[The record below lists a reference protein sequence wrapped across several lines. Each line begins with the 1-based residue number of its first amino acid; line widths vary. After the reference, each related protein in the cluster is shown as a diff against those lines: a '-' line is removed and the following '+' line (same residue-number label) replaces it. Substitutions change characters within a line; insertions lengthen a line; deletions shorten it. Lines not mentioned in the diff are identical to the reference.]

1 MDNLKFEDKL
11 EDIEDLLN
19 RYRAKWQLSA
29 LAWMDYDDVSQII
42 RLHIYKK
49 WHLWNQAL
57 SFRPWVST
65 VISHQIKNL
74 VRNNYS
80 NFAKPCLKCPFYLG
94 GDQCSFTKSGTQNAE
109 CELFAKWQKKK
120 ERAYNLKLPLPIDDS
135 IFMGHTNYE
144 DHFDYK
150 NSSKRLHDAI
160 IAVLNEKQQR
170 IYTMLY
176 IDGCSEEDVAKEFN
190 FKPDEKKRKK
200 PRYKQISNLKKKFY
214 TIAKEVVKTKD
225 IM

>member
-1 MDNLKFEDKL
+1 MNEFKFEDKL
-11 EDIEDLLN
+11 IDLEDLLV

-42 RLHIYKK
+42 RLHVYNK
-49 WHLWNQAL
+49 WHLWDQTR
-57 SFRPWVST
+57 SFRPWASM

-94 GDQCSFTKSGTQNAE
+94 SDQCSFTRSGVQNSD
-109 CELFAKWQKKK
+109 CDKFAKWQKKK
-120 ERAYNLKLPLPIDDS
+120 ERAYNLKLPLPIDDT
-135 IFMGHTNYE
+135 IFMGHTDYE

-150 NSSKRLHDAI
+150 DSSGRLHAAI
-160 IAVLNEKQQR
+160 MAELNEKQQA
-170 IYTMLY
+170 IYRMLY
-176 IDGCSEEDVAKEFN
+176 IEGCSEEEVAKEFL

-214 TIAKEVVKTKD
+214 ELAKDVIKTKD